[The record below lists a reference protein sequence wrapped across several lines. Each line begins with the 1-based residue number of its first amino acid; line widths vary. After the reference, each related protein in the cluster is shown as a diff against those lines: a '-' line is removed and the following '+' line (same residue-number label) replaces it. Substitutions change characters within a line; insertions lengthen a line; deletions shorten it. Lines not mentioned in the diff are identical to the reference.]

1 MPYPDFCVIKKTG
14 RTYTESTKKSRRAT
28 EKKQPGIKTTHIMN
42 ELNIKNKVAVITGG
56 AGFICSEMARA
67 LASKGV
73 RTVIVDINK
82 ESADKVAG
90 DIENEYKTPSIGLSA
105 NVLDKASLEASKK
118 VINDKFGNIDILV
131 NGAGGNSPAAT
142 TRVEKMVGD
151 ENPEDTFFGLKIEG
165 FDRVFDLNFKGTLLP
180 TMVYAADMVKQRSGA
195 IVNISSM
202 NSYRPLTKIAA
213 YSAAKAAV
221 NNFTQWLA
229 VHFSKTGVRVNSIA
243 PGFLLGNQN
252 RFLLIDEKT
261 GEPTPRARKI
271 LNSTP
276 MERYGTPDELTGT
289 LLYLVSDLSKFV
301 TGVVIP
307 VDGGFS
313 AYSGV

>member
-1 MPYPDFCVIKKTG
+1 M
-14 RTYTESTKKSRRAT
+14 STFSYMD
-28 EKKQPGIKTTHIMN
+28 I
-42 ELNIKNKVAVITGG
+42 LNIKDKVAVVTGG
-56 AGFICSEMARA
+56 GGVLCSEMAKA
-67 LASKGV
+67 LAANGV
-73 RTVIVDINK
+73 KTVIIDLNK
-82 ESADKVAG
+82 DAAESVARE
-90 DIENEYKTPSIGLSA
+90 IENEYGITALGLSA
-105 NVLDKASLEASKK
+105 NVLERSSLEAAKK
-118 VINDKFGNIDILV
+118 EIHNKFGPVDILV
-131 NGAGGNSPAAT
+131 NGAGGNSPTAT
-142 TRVEKMVGD
+142 TKVEKMLGT
-151 ENPEDTFFGLKIEG
+151 ENPEDTFFGLQTEG
-165 FDRVFDLNFKGTLLP
+165 FDKVFDLNFKGTLIP
-180 TMVYAADMVKQRSGA
+180 SIVYAEDMIRRRSGV

-229 VHFSKTGVRVNSIA
+229 VHFSMTGIRVNAIA
-243 PGFLLGNQN
+243 PGFLLTNQN
-252 RFLLIDEKT
+252 RFLLVDEKS

-289 LLYLVSDLSKFV
+289 LLYLVSGMSKFV

>member
-1 MPYPDFCVIKKTG
+1 MDI
-14 RTYTESTKKSRRAT
+14 
-28 EKKQPGIKTTHIMN
+28 
-42 ELNIKNKVAVITGG
+42 LNIRDKVAVITGG
-56 AGFICSEMARA
+56 AGIICSEMAKSFA
-67 LASKGV
+67 VHGV
-73 RTVIVDINK
+73 KTVIIDLK
-82 ESADKVAG
+82 RDAAESVARE
-90 DIENEYKTPSIGLSA
+90 IEDEYGVASLGLPAS
-105 NVLDKASLEASKK
+105 VLERSSLEAAKK
-118 VINDKFGNIDILV
+118 EIHTKFGPVDILV

-142 TRVEKMVGD
+142 TKVEKMLGT
-151 ENPEDTFFGLKIEG
+151 ENPEDTFFGLQTEG
-165 FDRVFDLNFKGTLLP
+165 FDKVFDLNFKGTLIP
-180 TMVYAADMVKQRSGA
+180 SMVFGEDMIRRKSGV

-229 VHFSKTGVRVNSIA
+229 VHFSMTGIRVNAIA
-243 PGFLLGNQN
+243 PGFLLTDQN
-252 RFLLIDEKT
+252 RFLLIDEKS
-261 GEPTPRARKI
+261 GEPTMRARKI

-289 LLYLVSDLSKFV
+289 LIYLVSDMSKFV

>member
-1 MPYPDFCVIKKTG
+1 MDI
-14 RTYTESTKKSRRAT
+14 
-28 EKKQPGIKTTHIMN
+28 
-42 ELNIKNKVAVITGG
+42 LNIKDKVAVVTGG
-56 AGFICSEMARA
+56 GGVLCSEMAKA
-67 LASKGV
+67 LASNGV
-73 RTVIVDINK
+73 KTVIIDLNK
-82 ESADKVAG
+82 DAAESIARE
-90 DIENEYKTPSIGLSA
+90 IENEYGITALGLSA
-105 NVLDKASLEASKK
+105 NVLERSSLEAAKK
-118 VINDKFGNIDILV
+118 EIHNKFGPVDILV
-131 NGAGGNSPAAT
+131 NGAGGNSPTAT
-142 TRVEKMVGD
+142 TKVEKMLGT
-151 ENPEDTFFGLKIEG
+151 ENPEDTFFGLQTEG
-165 FDRVFDLNFKGTLLP
+165 FDKVFDLNFKGTLIP
-180 TMVYAADMVKQRSGA
+180 SMVYAEDMIHRRSGV

-213 YSAAKAAV
+213 YSAAKAAI

-229 VHFSKTGVRVNSIA
+229 VHFSMTGIRVNAIA
-243 PGFLLGNQN
+243 PGFLLTNQN
-252 RFLLIDEKT
+252 RFLLVDEKS

-289 LLYLVSDLSKFV
+289 LLYLVSGMSKFV

>member
-1 MPYPDFCVIKKTG
+1 
-14 RTYTESTKKSRRAT
+14 
-28 EKKQPGIKTTHIMN
+28 MN
-42 ELNIKNKVAVITGG
+42 ILILKNNVLMNDLNLKDKVAVVTGG
-56 AGFICSEMARA
+56 AGIICSTMAKS
-67 LASKGV
+67 LAAQGV
-73 RTVIVDINK
+73 KTVILDLNK
-82 ESADKVAG
+82 EAAVNVANE
-90 DIENEYKTPSIGLSA
+90 IEKEFGTPSLGVSA
-105 NVLDKASLEASKK
+105 SVLDKASLEAAKK
-118 VINDKFGNIDILV
+118 EIHEKFGPIDILV

-142 TRVEKMVGD
+142 TKVEKMDGS
-151 ENPEDTFFGLKIEG
+151 ENEKLEDTFFGLQIEG
-165 FDRVFDLNFKGTLLP
+165 FDKVFDLNFKGTLIP
-180 TMVYAADMVKQRSGA
+180 SMVFATDMVRKKSGV

-229 VHFSKTGVRVNSIA
+229 VHFSKTGIRVNAIA
-243 PGFLLGNQN
+243 PGFLLTNQN
-252 RFLLIDEKT
+252 RFLLIDEQT
-261 GEPTPRARKI
+261 GGLTARGKKI
-271 LNSTP
+271 INGTP
-276 MERYGTPDELTGT
+276 MERYCIPEELNGT